1 MLRKK
6 LIPFALICASCLF
19 VFTSAQEVSARSYA
33 QPPVRCMWKPVV
45 TYQYQNRSF
54 VHFVTRYDH
63 HGHPYRVRQVC
74 YKTVKVPVT
83 KWVKVCY

>member
-1 MLRKK
+1 MFRFKS
-6 LIPFALICASCLF
+6 IPFALICAGSFF
-19 VFTSAQEVSARSYA
+19 VISAGEEVSARSYA
-33 QPPVRCMWKPVV
+33 QPPARCMWQPVV
-45 TYQYQNRSF
+45 TYQYQTRSYF
-54 VHFVTRYDH
+54 HYVTRYDH